1 MGMAAL
7 RPVVIVAERGHPAFA
22 ARGANTISAALGSAM
37 STERGRSPEGVE
49 ARGQRCG

>member
-22 ARGANTISAALGSAM
+22 ARGANTISAAPLL
-37 STERGRSPEGVE
+37 RLVR
-49 ARGQRCG
+49 R